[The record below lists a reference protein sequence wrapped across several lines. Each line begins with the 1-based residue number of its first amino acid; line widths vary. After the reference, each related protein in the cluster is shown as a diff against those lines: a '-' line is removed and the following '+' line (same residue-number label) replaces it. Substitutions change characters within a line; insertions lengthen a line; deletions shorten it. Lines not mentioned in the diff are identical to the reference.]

1 MVNRSKQKGSRREY
15 QMRDWFISLGYKC
28 KRVILSGALGG
39 DLSGDLQL
47 FVPKRDKPLICE
59 VKGRKKDPAKTLM
72 KWKKD
77 SDILIVKVYKQPPY
91 FVLDEDTMRLLL
103 EKDDS

>member
-1 MVNRSKQKGSRREY
+1 
-15 QMRDWFISLGYKC
+15 
-28 KRVILSGALGG
+28 
-39 DLSGDLQL
+39 
-47 FVPKRDKPLICE
+47 
-59 VKGRKKDPAKTLM
+59 M

-77 SDILIVKVYKQPPY
+77 SDILIVKVDKQPPY